1 MLSVVIPATDA
12 PATLPRCLDALARSH
27 EPHEVVVVTDP
38 PRSGPA
44 AARNAGVARTA
55 GDVVVFVDAD
65 VEVHADALRRVRE
78 RFEADPGLDAVF
90 GAYDDRPAARQLV
103 SRFRNLLHHHVHA
116 AAAGPATTFWAGLG
130 AVRREAFDAA
140 GGFDAARF
148 PRPSIEDVE
157 LGLRLHAR
165 GFAIALDPAVRGTHL
180 KRWTLRS
187 MVRTDFAARGVPWVA
202 LALERGGAGSALNLG
217 WRHRAAAAAALLTVG
232 ALALRRPRTA
242 AAGLGA
248 MILPNMSF
256 YVLLGRRG
264 GMRLALAGVPLHL
277 LHHLTAA
284 LSVPAGVALWARRR
298 RSAR

>member
-1 MLSVVIPATDA
+1 VLTVVIPATDA
-12 PATLPRCLDALARSH
+12 PPTLPRCLAALARSS
-27 EPHEVVVVTDP
+27 EPHVVEVVAGP
-38 PRSGPA
+38 PGAGPA

-55 GDVVVFVDAD
+55 GEIVVFVDAD
-65 VEVHADALRRVRE
+65 VEVHPDALRRLRE
-78 RFEADPGLDAVF
+78 RFDAEPGLDAVF
-90 GAYDDRPAARQLV
+90 GAYDERPAARGLV
-103 SRFRNLLHHHVHA
+103 SRFRNLLHHHVHVSS
-116 AAAGPATTFWAGLG
+116 AGSATTFWAGLG
-130 AVRREAFDAA
+130 AVRRTPFEAS
-140 GGFDAARF
+140 GGFDADRF

-165 GFAIALDPAVRGTHL
+165 GCGIALDPDVRGTHL

-202 LALERGGAGSALNLG
+202 LALERRGAGTALNLG
-217 WRHRAAAAAALLTVG
+217 WRQRAAAVSALAAAA
-232 ALALRRPRTA
+232 ALALRRPRIA

-277 LHHLTAA
+277 VHHLTAA
-284 LSVPAGVALWARRR
+284 LSIPAGFAVWARRGR
-298 RSAR
+298 R